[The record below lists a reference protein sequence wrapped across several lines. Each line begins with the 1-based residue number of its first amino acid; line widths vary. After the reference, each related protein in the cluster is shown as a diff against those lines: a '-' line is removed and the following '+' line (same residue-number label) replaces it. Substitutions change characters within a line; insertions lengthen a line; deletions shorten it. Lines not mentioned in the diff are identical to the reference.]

1 MIKNPVPWPNGAK
14 CAVSITFDMDA
25 DSLIHLEHPRD
36 SISRV
41 SAISML
47 RYGPEV
53 AVPRILETYRELEIH
68 QTFFVPAWCI
78 EQYPAAVEAMVAGG
92 HEVGHHGYIHENPS
106 AAGREEEA
114 YWLQRGIEV
123 IERHT
128 GQRPRG
134 WRAPLYN
141 FSNHSADL
149 LIEEGFLYDA
159 SLMGDDV
166 PYVLRTDEGELI
178 ELPSYWGMDDW
189 PQFVHS
195 MDLDYMMPIQSP
207 ERGMAVFRE
216 EFDAMWENGGLW
228 VGVWH
233 PFATGRLARWR
244 QVEKLLAYMR
254 DKGDV
259 WFAPM
264 DEIAGHVRRSIDD
277 GSYQPRVDRLPYYRE
292 RVSVMPLG
300 GGPPNVRPASA
311 AE

>member
-1 MIKNPVPWPNGAK
+1 MISNPVPWPDGAK
-14 CAVSITFDMDA
+14 CAACITFDMDA
-25 DSLIHLEHPRD
+25 DSILHLEHPGD
-36 SISRV
+36 SIKRV
-41 SAISML
+41 SALSML

-53 AVPRILETYRELEIH
+53 AVPRILETYKRFDIH

-78 EQYPAAVEAMVAGG
+78 EQYPGAVEAMVVGG
-92 HEVGHHGYIHENPS
+92 HEVGHHGYIHENPNR
-106 AAGREEEA
+106 AGREEEA

-141 FSNHSADL
+141 FSNHSAEL
-149 LIEEGFLYDA
+149 LVEEGFLYDA

-166 PYVLRTDEGELI
+166 PYVLKTENGELI

-207 ERGMAVFRE
+207 ERGIDVFKE
-216 EFDAMWENGGLW
+216 EFDAMWEHGGLW

-244 QVEKLLAYMR
+244 QVEKLIEYMLA
-254 DKGDV
+254 KGDV
-259 WFAPM
+259 WLAPM
-264 DEIAGHVRRSIDD
+264 EEIARHVRASIDD
-277 GSYQPRVDRLPYYRE
+277 GRYEPRVDHLPYYKD
-292 RVSVMPLG
+292 RVSVMPLSKA
-300 GGPPNVRPASA
+300 PPRA

>member
-1 MIKNPVPWPNGAK
+1 MISNPVPWPDGAK
-14 CAVSITFDMDA
+14 CAVCITFDMDA
-25 DSLIHLEHPRD
+25 DSILHLEHPGD
-36 SISRV
+36 SIKRV
-41 SAISML
+41 SALSML

-53 AVPRILETYRELEIH
+53 AVPRILETYKRFDIH

-78 EQYPAAVEAMVAGG
+78 EQYPGAVEAMVAGG
-92 HEVGHHGYIHENPS
+92 HEVGHHGYIHENPNR
-106 AAGREEEA
+106 AGREEEA

-141 FSNHSADL
+141 FSNHSAEL
-149 LIEEGFLYDA
+149 LVEEGFLYDA

-166 PYVLRTDEGELI
+166 PYVLKTEPGELI

-207 ERGMAVFRE
+207 ERGIDVFKE
-216 EFDAMWENGGLW
+216 EFDAMWEHGGLW

-244 QVEKLLAYMR
+244 RVEKLIEYMLA
-254 DKGDV
+254 KGHV
-259 WFAPM
+259 WLAPM
-264 DEIAGHVRRSIDD
+264 EEIARHVRASIDD
-277 GSYQPRVDRLPYYRE
+277 GRYQPRVDHLPYYKD
-292 RVSVMPLG
+292 RVSVMPLVG
-300 GGPPNVRPASA
+300 SPRRA

>member
-1 MIKNPVPWPNGAK
+1 MIRNPVLWPNGAK
-14 CAVSITFDMDA
+14 CAVCITFDMDA
-25 DSLIHLEHPRD
+25 DSILHLEHPND
-36 SISRV
+36 AMSRV
-41 SAISML
+41 SALSML

-53 AVPRILETYRELEIH
+53 AVPRIVETYKRFDIR

-78 EQYPAAVEAMVAGG
+78 EQYPQAVEAMVSGG
-92 HEVGHHGYIHENPS
+92 HEVGHHGYIHENPTG
-106 AAGREEEA
+106 AGRDVEA
-114 YWLQRGIEV
+114 YWLGRGIEV
-123 IERHT
+123 IEKYT
-128 GQRPRG
+128 GRRPRG

-141 FSNHSADL
+141 FSDNSADL
-149 LIEEGFLYDA
+149 LIEQGFLYDA

-166 PYVLRTDEGELI
+166 PYVLKTGKGELI

-207 ERGMAVFRE
+207 QRGIEVFKE
-216 EFDAMWENGGLW
+216 EFDAMWEHGGLW

-244 QVEKLLAYMR
+244 QVEKLIEYML
-254 DKGDV
+254 DKGEV

-264 DEIAGHVRRSIDD
+264 EEIASHVRACIDD
-277 GSYQPRVDRLPYYRE
+277 GSYKPRVDRLPYYDK
-292 RVSVMPLG
+292 RVSIMP
-300 GGPPNVRPASA
+300 PETSSRPA

>member
-1 MIKNPVPWPNGAK
+1 MIKNPVPWPNGAR
-14 CAVSITFDMDA
+14 CAACITFDMDA
-25 DSLIHLEHPRD
+25 DSILHLEHPND

-53 AVPRILETYRELEIH
+53 AVPRILETYRRLEIH

-106 AAGREEEA
+106 GAGRDEEA

-166 PYVLRTDEGELI
+166 PYVLKTERGELI
-178 ELPSYWGMDDW
+178 ELPSHWGMDDW

-195 MDLDYMMPIQSP
+195 MDLDYMMPIQAPS
-207 ERGMAVFRE
+207 RGVQAFRE
-216 EFDAMWENGGLW
+216 EFDALWEHGGLW

-233 PFATGRLARWR
+233 PFATGRLARWLE
-244 QVEKLLAYMR
+244 VEKLIAHMR
-254 DKGDV
+254 EKGDV
-259 WFAPM
+259 WFATM
-264 DEIAGHVRRSIDD
+264 EEIARHVRRCIDD
-277 GSYQPRVDRLPYYRE
+277 GSYRPRVDRLPYYRE
-292 RVSVMPLG
+292 RVSVMPLAP
-300 GGPPNVRPASA
+300 GPRRA

>member
-1 MIKNPVPWPNGAK
+1 MIANPVPWPDGAK
-14 CAVSITFDMDA
+14 CAVCLTFDMDA
-25 DSLIHLEHPRD
+25 DSILHLEHPAD
-36 SISRV
+36 SRSRV

-53 AVPRILETYRELEIH
+53 AVPRIVESYRQLGIR

-78 EQYPAAVEAMVAGG
+78 EQYPEAVEAMVAGG
-92 HEVGHHGYIHENPS
+92 HEVGHHGYIHENPNQ
-106 AAGREEEA
+106 AGRDEEA
-114 YWLQRGIEV
+114 YWLDRSIEV

-141 FSNHSADL
+141 FSDHSADL
-149 LIEEGFLYDA
+149 LIERGFLYDA

-166 PYVLRTDEGELI
+166 PYLLKTPKGELI

-207 ERGMAVFRE
+207 SRGIEVFEE
-216 EFDAMWENGGLW
+216 EFEAMWEHGGLW

-244 QVEKLLAYMR
+244 RVVRLIEHMQA
-254 DKGDV
+254 KGKV

-264 DEIAGHVRRSIDD
+264 EEIARHVRACIAD
-277 GSYQPRVDRLPYYRE
+277 GSWTPRVDRLPYYPE
-292 RVSVMPLG
+292 RVSVMPLDR
-300 GGPPNVRPASA
+300 GPRRA

>member
-1 MIKNPVPWPNGAK
+1 MIKNPVPWPNGAR
-14 CAVSITFDMDA
+14 CAACITFDMDA
-25 DSLIHLEHPRD
+25 DSILHLEHPND

-53 AVPRILETYRELEIH
+53 AVPRILETYRRLEIH

-106 AAGREEEA
+106 GAGRDEEA

-123 IERHT
+123 IVHHT

-141 FSNHSADL
+141 FSDNSADL

-166 PYVLRTDEGELI
+166 PYVLKTERGELI
-178 ELPSYWGMDDW
+178 ELPSHWGMDDW
-189 PQFVHS
+189 PPFVHS
-195 MDLDYMMPIQSP
+195 MDLDYMMPIQAPS
-207 ERGMAVFRE
+207 RGVQAFRE
-216 EFDAMWENGGLW
+216 EFDALWEHGGLW

-233 PFATGRLARWR
+233 PFATGRLARWLE
-244 QVEKLLAYMR
+244 VEKLIAHMR
-254 DKGDV
+254 EKGDV
-259 WFAPM
+259 WFATM
-264 DEIAGHVRRSIDD
+264 EEIARHVRRCIDD
-277 GSYQPRVDRLPYYRE
+277 GSYRPRVDRLPYYRE
-292 RVSVMPLG
+292 RVSVMPLAP
-300 GGPPNVRPASA
+300 GPRRA

>member
-1 MIKNPVPWPNGAK
+1 MIKNPVPWPNGAR
-14 CAVSITFDMDA
+14 CAACITFDMDA
-25 DSLIHLEHPRD
+25 DSILHLEHPND

-53 AVPRILETYRELEIH
+53 AVPRILETYRRLEIH

-92 HEVGHHGYIHENPS
+92 HEVGHHGYMHENPS
-106 AAGREEEA
+106 GAGRDEEA

-123 IERHT
+123 IMRHT

-166 PYVLRTDEGELI
+166 PYVLKTERGELI
-178 ELPSYWGMDDW
+178 ELPSHWGMDDW
-189 PQFVHS
+189 PPFVHS
-195 MDLDYMMPIQSP
+195 MDLDYMMPIQAPS
-207 ERGMAVFRE
+207 RGVQAFRE
-216 EFDAMWENGGLW
+216 EFDALWEHGGLW

-233 PFATGRLARWR
+233 PFATGRLARWLE
-244 QVEKLLAYMR
+244 VEKLIAHMR
-254 DKGDV
+254 EKGDV
-259 WFAPM
+259 WFATM
-264 DEIAGHVRRSIDD
+264 EEIARHVRRCIDD
-277 GSYQPRVDRLPYYRE
+277 GSYRPRVDRLPYYRE
-292 RVSVMPLG
+292 RVSVMPLAP
-300 GGPPNVRPASA
+300 GPRRA